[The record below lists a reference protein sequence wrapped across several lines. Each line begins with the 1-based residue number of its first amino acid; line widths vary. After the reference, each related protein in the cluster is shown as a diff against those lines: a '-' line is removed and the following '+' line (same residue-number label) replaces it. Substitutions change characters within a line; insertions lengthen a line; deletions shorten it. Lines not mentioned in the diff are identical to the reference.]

1 MQTNPQKRWFRHWV
15 ASLHPRS
22 YCLGR
27 SFRFF
32 SWLFRHALIQEAAY
46 QSLLLSRRRQY
57 HKKIAEVLETRFPE
71 IARSQ
76 PELIAQHYTAAE
88 LPACAVPH
96 WLAAARRAVERYA
109 NLEAIA
115 HAQRGLEQS
124 SVLSADLKAIE
135 LMDLTLVLGHAQRRA
150 SQLAEAM
157 ATFERAA
164 ALARN
169 QNSPKH
175 LARAALGYEEA
186 EFFFGAP
193 GMSSRPL
200 LEEAL
205 SAVKRHEVVEQCQ
218 VLCRLSRV
226 YFANSQFERAN
237 ETARDAMAMAR
248 HLNDKESLF
257 DALVTLLMT
266 NLGAP
271 VEEGEL
277 QQRREALDEKLS
289 IAEELGDPEKLFRR
303 AKYAGCQLC

>member
-1 MQTNPQKRWFRHWV
+1 
-15 ASLHPRS
+15 
-22 YCLGR
+22 
-27 SFRFF
+27 
-32 SWLFRHALIQEAAY
+32 
-46 QSLLLSRRRQY
+46 
-57 HKKIAEVLETRFPE
+57 
-71 IARSQ
+71 
-76 PELIAQHYTAAE
+76 
-88 LPACAVPH
+88 
-96 WLAAARRAVERYA
+96 
-109 NLEAIA
+109 
-115 HAQRGLEQS
+115 
-124 SVLSADLKAIE
+124 
-135 LMDLTLVLGHAQRRA
+135 MDLTLVLGHAQRRA

-186 EFFFGAP
+186 EFLAP

-289 IAEELGDPEKLFRR
+289 IAEELGDPEKLFRALSMRVASFAEFGDR
-303 AKYAGCQLC
+303 AAMVASFAQFAAMGELVPFPIQRWVLASQRAMLAIMQGEFWHPKLMPKRLSPRGRTCRGQMQQAFTRSLKCLRSAASRAGLGRRWRPY